1 MQVKITY
8 NLPLDDVPEHVS
20 ELLENISERLKKLSQ
35 KTTNTA
41 TKVGSK
47 QFSAAT
53 LAGTFGHLRD
63 ELAKID
69 GLIGDFSNILVGYEA
84 AKLNPPPPDEE
95 PEPQQEAEKFE

>member
-63 ELAKID
+63 E
-69 GLIGDFSNILVGYEA
+69 VGYEA

-95 PEPQQEAEKFE
+95 PEPQQEPEKFE